1 MHSDICSDIQWK
13 TRFVDYPDTYKQFLE
28 ILQTYQ
34 KEQKPIQ
41 EVYAQVQ
48 VLFDGATDLLEEFKQ
63 FLPESPSAAH
73 APAMSTLLGGKY
85 SAEIPHSQNY

>member
-1 MHSDICSDIQWK
+1 M
-13 TRFVDYPDTYKQFLE
+13 DYPETYKQFLE

-63 FLPESPSAAH
+63 FLPESPGAAH
-73 APAMSTLLGGKY
+73 TPGMSTLLGGEFI
-85 SAEIPHSQNY
+85 ADIVPVRNF